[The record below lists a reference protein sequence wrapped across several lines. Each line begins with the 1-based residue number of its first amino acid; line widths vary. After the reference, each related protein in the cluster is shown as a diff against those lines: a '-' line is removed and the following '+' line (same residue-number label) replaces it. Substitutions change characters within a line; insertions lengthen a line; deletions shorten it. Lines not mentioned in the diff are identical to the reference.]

1 MSAISS
7 TGNARQKKKMPAAAP
22 SSQYA
27 VGASSRNK
35 GAVKN
40 KRKGCIPKKTR
51 KQPFLWYNVIVQK
64 QNPQEHYTAYQLKLP
79 VEIEKIIEISD
90 PVYSFSEV
98 MDHIDLN

>member
-35 GAVKN
+35 GAVKKQK
-40 KRKGCIPKKTR
+40 KRLHPEKTR
-51 KQPFLWYNVIVQK
+51 KQPFCGI
-64 QNPQEHYTAYQLKLP
+64 
-79 VEIEKIIEISD
+79 
-90 PVYSFSEV
+90 
-98 MDHIDLN
+98 M